1 MVMKVLDKVNNLYGV
16 LQSKKTN
23 YLNHNFDKFIVNY
36 ELNGDKIKVYSNVGK
51 YRMIKNTHSNIVKL
65 NRVIVHNKIDISNKI
80 DEYESTNSQRLI
92 VLIFNILID
101 TLCGLATLSTFFV
114 GSYILF
120 SLSVI
125 TFGLCVITTSM
136 SGLNYYILAKEIQNL
151 KYLTGYK
158 KENEINLPKFKTI
171 KSR

>member
-1 MVMKVLDKVNNLYGV
+1 MWPSY
-16 LQSKKTN
+16 
-23 YLNHNFDKFIVNY
+23 I
-36 ELNGDKIKVYSNVGK
+36 
-51 YRMIKNTHSNIVKL
+51 
-65 NRVIVHNKIDISNKI
+65 
-80 DEYESTNSQRLI
+80 
-92 VLIFNILID
+92 
-101 TLCGLATLSTFFV
+101 STFFV

>member
-92 VLIFNILID
+92 VLIF
-101 TLCGLATLSTFFV
+101 
-114 GSYILF
+114 
-120 SLSVI
+120 
-125 TFGLCVITTSM
+125 
-136 SGLNYYILAKEIQNL
+136 
-151 KYLTGYK
+151 KYF
-158 KENEINLPKFKTI
+158 N
-171 KSR
+171 